1 MKIRNL
7 LIRSMFCLLTFV
19 PTPSPSACRFSQ
31 EEQND
36 KEQTILRIWKAGETI
51 SRKSIVQF
59 GTANCFKIQKIDDTL
74 FKRIYGKSYKTNCTV
89 PKEELRY
96 LKVLHYNLKGE
107 ICLGEL
113 VCNKAIS
120 NDLIEIFQ
128 ALYKARYPIE
138 RMVLI
143 DEYNAEDNRSMEA
156 NNSSCFNFRLVP
168 GTRKLSNHSKGL
180 AIDINPL
187 YNPYV
192 KTNKN
197 GKIIISPKKGKKY
210 ADRKQSFPY
219 KIDKN
224 DLCYKEFIKH
234 GFIWGGAWK
243 SLKDYQ
249 HFEKVRQ

>member
-1 MKIRNL
+1 M
-7 LIRSMFCLLTFV
+7 
-19 PTPSPSACRFSQ
+19 
-31 EEQND
+31 
-36 KEQTILRIWKAGETI
+36 
-51 SRKSIVQF
+51 
-59 GTANCFKIQKIDDTL
+59 
-74 FKRIYGKSYKTNCTV
+74 
-89 PKEELRY
+89 
-96 LKVLHYNLKGE
+96 LHYNLKGE

-197 GKIIISPKKGKKY
+197 GKIIISPEKGKKY
-210 ADRKQSFPY
+210 AD
-219 KIDKN
+219 KIGRA
-224 DLCYKEFIKH
+224 H
-234 GFIWGGAWK
+234 
-243 SLKDYQ
+243 
-249 HFEKVRQ
+249 V

>member
-7 LIRSMFCLLTFV
+7 LIRSMFCLLTFI

-36 KEQTILRIWKAGETI
+36 KEQTILRIWKAGETV

-168 GTRKLSNHSKGL
+168 GTR
-180 AIDINPL
+180 
-187 YNPYV
+187 
-192 KTNKN
+192 
-197 GKIIISPKKGKKY
+197 
-210 ADRKQSFPY
+210 
-219 KIDKN
+219 
-224 DLCYKEFIKH
+224 
-234 GFIWGGAWK
+234 
-243 SLKDYQ
+243 
-249 HFEKVRQ
+249 

>member
-1 MKIRNL
+1 LADPKKR
-7 LIRSMFCLLTFV
+7 LTLPLVSDMIFK
-19 PTPSPSACRFSQ
+19 SP
-31 EEQND
+31 
-36 KEQTILRIWKAGETI
+36 
-51 SRKSIVQF
+51 RKR
-59 GTANCFKIQKIDDTL
+59 CD
-74 FKRIYGKSYKTNCTV
+74 
-89 PKEELRY
+89 P
-96 LKVLHYNLKGE
+96 
-107 ICLGEL
+107 
-113 VCNKAIS
+113 
-120 NDLIEIFQ
+120 
-128 ALYKARYPIE
+128 
-138 RMVLI
+138 
-143 DEYNAEDNRSMEA
+143 
-156 NNSSCFNFRLVP
+156 
-168 GTRKLSNHSKGL
+168 KLSNHSKGL

-197 GKIIISPKKGKKY
+197 GKIIISPEKGKKY